1 MIDFCFVL
9 LLFLFVVVVVVVV
22 VVRCSFV
29 VRLFVCLF
37 VTIINSSD
45 FLLLLLKNLG
55 NFLFRFLFII
65 TGNIL
70 SSVLCSDHPGDVI

>member
-37 VTIINSSD
+37 VTIIK
-45 FLLLLLKNLG
+45 F
-55 NFLFRFLFII
+55 
-65 TGNIL
+65 
-70 SSVLCSDHPGDVI
+70 